1 MQLCREE
8 RRKPNIGKRLK
19 GKIIT
24 ENIGKRLKRM
34 KIKDVYEGYRLELLG
49 NSKESDKLGAL

>member
-34 KIKDVYEGYRLELLG
+34 KIKDVYE
-49 NSKESDKLGAL
+49 